1 MEIKVIRFSPQVD
14 STSGIMLIDNEFVA
28 YTLED
33 EERDEKVYGET
44 CIPAGKY
51 EIKYRKVG
59 GFHTRYSERFKSIHK
74 GMLELQNVKNFQF
87 ILIHCGNTDENTAGC
102 ILIGDSQEN
111 NLLIKNGFIGKST
124 QAYKRVYKEISDALE
139 SGEKVTIEII
149 KLQDLFNTVYLDVNN
164 KSKDHMILADSVY
177 EKLQDI
183 NGQLLTLNSKL
194 DRNNII

>member
-59 GFHTRYSERFKSIHK
+59 GFHTRYSERFKNI
-74 GMLELQNVKNFQF
+74 VKCLYLTWQ
-87 ILIHCGNTDENTAGC
+87 ISLACVC
-102 ILIGDSQEN
+102 
-111 NLLIKNGFIGKST
+111 GFIKPKYVVAVPGTLTSKSP
-124 QAYKRVYKEISDALE
+124 KEALLAAPI
-139 SGEKVTIEII
+139 G
-149 KLQDLFNTVYLDVNN
+149 FNC
-164 KSKDHMILADSVY
+164 SVS
-177 EKLQDI
+177 LPAVA
-183 NGQLLTLNSKL
+183 LCLWP
-194 DRNNII
+194 